1 VVAAHTATA
10 PTEEFVSAVK
20 DALEHLYDPAHLGS
34 HALAELLLARG
45 GEGGPSRVFALRQTL
60 LDFIDRLNPGA
71 AVPPTAPA
79 RRAHR
84 LLELRF
90 VHALPFREVVTD
102 LGLSQAQ
109 YHRDQRHALQA
120 LAQLLWEHAREQ
132 EVGAARPAARPEGAV
147 DLRDVM
153 SGVVETLGP
162 VARDRGVRLSHRSSP
177 EPFLVAGDRTI
188 LRQLLISL
196 VSSVLEASRGAE
208 VVLSG
213 STARG
218 VPTVRVTRRGGG
230 AGLAGAPGAEQGLAD
245 ARELLHGAGGELAV
259 AEGEDGLT
267 IEARL
272 GSHRRS
278 LLVID
283 DNVDIV
289 QMIRR
294 FLVDHACDVHSAA
307 SVDEGLAAARS
318 RRPDLILLDIM
329 IPERD
334 GWDGLQALKHDP
346 DTEHIPVLV
355 CTVLRESQLAA
366 ALGADGFVRKPLTL
380 PALLEALERWTPGR
394 LGRRQG
400 VEDGLD

>member
-1 VVAAHTATA
+1 VAGLTAAA
-10 PTEEFVSAVK
+10 PSEEFVSAVK
-20 DALEHLYDPAHLGS
+20 DALEHLYDPAHLGG
-34 HALAELLLARG
+34 HALADLLLPRS
-45 GEGGPSRVFALRQTL
+45 GEGGPSRVFALRQML
-60 LDFIDRLNPGA
+60 LDCIERLNPGG
-71 AVPPTAPA
+71 AVPATAPA

-120 LAQLLWEHAREQ
+120 LAQLLWEHARER

-147 DLRDVM
+147 DLHDVM
-153 SGVVETLGP
+153 SGVVETLGA
-162 VARDRGVRLSHRSSP
+162 VSRARGVLLTHKSGP
-177 EPFLVAGDRTI
+177 EPFLVAGDRTV

-196 VSSVLEASRGAE
+196 VSSLLEAPSGAE

-213 STARG
+213 QIAEG
-218 VPTVRVTRRGGG
+218 APIVRVSRRGD
-230 AGLAGAPGAEQGLAD
+230 APALAGTPGAEQGLAD
-245 ARELLHGAGGELAV
+245 ARELLRGAGGELPV
-259 AEGEDGLT
+259 VQSGDGLT

-272 GSHRRS
+272 RTHRRS

-294 FLVDHACDVHSAA
+294 FLADHACDVHSAA
-307 SVDEGLAAARS
+307 GVDEGLAAARS

-346 DTEHIPVLV
+346 DTQHIPVLV
-355 CTVLRESQLAA
+355 CTVLRESELAT

-380 PALLEALERWTPGR
+380 PALLEALERWAPGR
-394 LGRRQG
+394 LGRRQS
-400 VEDGLD
+400 VEEGLE